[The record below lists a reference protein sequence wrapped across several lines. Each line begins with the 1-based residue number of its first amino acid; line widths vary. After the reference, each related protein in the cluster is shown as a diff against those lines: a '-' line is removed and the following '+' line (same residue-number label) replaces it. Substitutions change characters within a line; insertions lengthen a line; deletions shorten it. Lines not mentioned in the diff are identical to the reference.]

1 MNNSKPSPSKRQQ
14 EISRLSKSIE
24 ELAIQLNQ
32 LILEENQFNQQAE
45 QQDNQQESNGEF
57 QIGDTVEITNNHRGL
72 RGTQGVITNITTHQV
87 SIRAAGHRRVITRKK
102 TNVRKIT

>member
-1 MNNSKPSPSKRQQ
+1 M
-14 EISRLSKSIE
+14 
-24 ELAIQLNQ
+24 
-32 LILEENQFNQQAE
+32 ILEENQFNQVE

-72 RGTQGVITNITTHQV
+72 RGTQGVISKITTHQV